1 MIESSPTIAELCKA
15 LHGAQ
20 GIVTG
25 VVKDARNPHFKNRYA
40 TLEAVLDTV
49 RPALQANG
57 LIVSQAPGQMVDG
70 CVEITTML
78 AHISGEWMRST
89 LHVPLAKRDPQ
100 GLGSAVTYGLRYAL
114 MAALCVPPTDDDGEA
129 AMPGREIERPAPKAD
144 LRNVKDLHTNGK
156 PIVRNTSQEIS
167 GQMLTALWGINGAKV
182 ERWLQ
187 LDAVKRDLAELDQI
201 DRDRVLAL
209 ADERRAIQ

>member
-1 MIESSPTIAELCKA
+1 VIESSPSIGELCKA

-20 GIVTG
+20 GVLTG
-25 VVKDARNPHFKNRYA
+25 VVKDAKNPHFKNRYA
-40 TLEAVLDTV
+40 TLEAVLDTA

-57 LIVSQAPGQMVDG
+57 LIVSQAPGRMVDG

-78 AHISGEWMRST
+78 AHVSGEWMRST

-129 AMPGREIERPAPKAD
+129 AMPSRQIERPAERPAP
-144 LRNVKDLHTNGK
+144 RTNGHTASE
-156 PIVRNTSQEIS
+156 PTASQLMAREMSSRLWKVS
-167 GQMLTALWGINGAKV
+167 GEA
-182 ERWLQ
+182 
-187 LDAVKRDLAELDQI
+187 AVKVVTGDETFRQQFRDLDEEDRQRVGELI
-201 DRDRVLAL
+201 K
-209 ADERRAIQ
+209 ERRAIA

>member
-1 MIESSPTIAELCKA
+1 MIESSPSIGELCKA

-20 GIVTG
+20 GVLTG
-25 VVKDARNPHFKNRYA
+25 VVKDAKNPHFKNRYA
-40 TLEAVLDTV
+40 TLEAVLDTA

-57 LIVSQAPGQMVDG
+57 LIVSQAPGRMVDG

-78 AHISGEWMRST
+78 AHVSGEWMRST

-129 AMPGREIERPAPKAD
+129 AMPSRQIERPAERMPPS
-144 LRNVKDLHTNGK
+144 TNGH
-156 PIVRNTSQEIS
+156 VAYETASQLMAREMSARLWRVS
-167 GQMLTALWGINGAKV
+167 GEA
-182 ERWLQ
+182 
-187 LDAVKRDLAELDQI
+187 AVKSVTSDETFRKQFRDLDED
-201 DRDRVLAL
+201 DRQRVGDLIK
-209 ADERRAIQ
+209 ERRAIA